1 MAPVPSP
8 HPAAQVFQAWGGG
21 RGEPIFL
28 GSMDEDETHDDY
40 FSCQEC
46 EGIEECDED
55 CRCDVCTENLA
66 DQQEAIQNDR
76 D

>member
-1 MAPVPSP
+1 
-8 HPAAQVFQAWGGG
+8 
-21 RGEPIFL
+21 
-28 GSMDEDETHDDY
+28 MDEDETHEEH
-40 FSCQEC
+40 FSCHEC
-46 EGIEECDED
+46 DGVEECDEE

>member
-1 MAPVPSP
+1 
-8 HPAAQVFQAWGGG
+8 
-21 RGEPIFL
+21 
-28 GSMDEDETHDDY
+28 MDEDETHND

-46 EGIEECDED
+46 NGEEECDED

-66 DQQEAIQNDR
+66 DHMKDELEAKNDR

>member
-1 MAPVPSP
+1 
-8 HPAAQVFQAWGGG
+8 
-21 RGEPIFL
+21 
-28 GSMDEDETHDDY
+28 MDEDETHEEEY
-40 FSCQEC
+40 FSCHEC
-46 EGIEECDED
+46 DGVEECDED